1 MKIATI
7 IAALSISTTAWA
19 TGGHHETSPP
29 QQSPVSQR
37 AEASA
42 ESEADARAASLSV
55 SGSESSATGGTSSA
69 SSTGGSA
76 SAENNGNANVEIS
89 STYKAVRNAPSVAL
103 GSVYPTAT
111 CQGGVGVGGSGVN
124 GSGLLNFS
132 FSKKECETVV
142 LAQNFASIGM
152 PETSCDILKT
162 TKAWKRALAASKDLK
177 ADCDARG
184 KYEVVPVDE
193 QAAKPVDL
201 SPYVRRDELAEHE
214 RRIVEKV
221 TQK

>member
-1 MKIATI
+1 MKLTTI
-7 IAALSISTTAWA
+7 ILALCISSTAWA

-37 AEASA
+37 TETS
-42 ESEADARAASLSV
+42 SEADARASSQAAAAALAT
-55 SGSESSATGGTSSA
+55 SESSATGGDS
-69 SSTGGSA
+69 SSTATGG

-89 STYKAVRNAPSVAL
+89 SVYKGVRNAPSVAL

-111 CQGGVGVGGSGVN
+111 CQGGLGIGGSGVN

-132 FSKKECETVV
+132 FTKKECETVV
-142 LAQNFASIGM
+142 LAQNFAAIGM

-162 TKAWKRALAASKDLK
+162 TKAWKRAAKANPKIQ

-184 KYEVVPVDE
+184 KYEVVPVTE

-201 SPYVRRDELAEHE
+201 SPYVKRDELAEHE